1 MSTNPERMTKAMPEL
16 SETTIVV
23 TGANSGL
30 GYEATRIFAE
40 KSATVVMACRSTDRG
55 EDAAEAIAREAPSA
69 SLDVLELDLADL
81 DSVRDFAAAFTGAY
95 DDLHMLCNNA
105 GVMAIPR
112 RETADG
118 FETQFGVN
126 HLSHFAL
133 TGRLLDTLVETEGET
148 RVVTQSS
155 KAHES
160 GEIDFDSV
168 ARSATESANGSAV
181 SNDPQRKRSYD
192 RWAAYGQ
199 SKLANVLF
207 AYELD
212 RRLGAADHDVTSV
225 ACHPGYAA
233 TEFQGPRDG
242 ELDRQ
247 ETADGG
253 GESRRGPERGDGR
266 VTNSVR
272 SHRLDD
278 QGRRVHR
285 LRWLSGDARLP
296 DEGPSR
302 ATAHTTVRSPDASG
316 TSPRNSPA
324 FRSASNRR
332 AAGRCPSRPSV
343 APNSDSVRRVVP
355 SLRARRADRQ

>member
-95 DDLHMLCNNA
+95 DDLHVLCNNA

-126 HLSHFAL
+126 HLGHFAL

-160 GEIDFDSV
+160 SEIDFDSV

-233 TEFQGPRDG
+233 TELQ
-242 ELDRQ
+242 
-247 ETADGG
+247 
-253 GESRRGPERGDGR
+253 RRGPEMENSTVRKLLMEGANRVVAQSAEMGALPTVYAATASTIRGGEYIGPDGFQGMRGYPTR
-266 VTNSVR
+266 VESSDR
-272 SHRLDD
+272 SHDRE
-278 QGRRVHR
+278 V
-285 LRWLSGDARLP
+285 
-296 DEGPSR
+296 
-302 ATAHTTVRSPDASG
+302 
-316 TSPRNSPA
+316 
-324 FRSASNRR
+324 
-332 AAGRCPSRPSV
+332 
-343 APNSDSVRRVVP
+343 
-355 SLRARRADRQ
+355 ARRLWDVSEELTGVSFGLEPASSRSVPQ

>member
-126 HLSHFAL
+126 HLGHFAL

-155 KAHES
+155 KAPTRA
-160 GEIDFDSV
+160 
-168 ARSATESANGSAV
+168 ARS
-181 SNDPQRKRSYD
+181 
-192 RWAAYGQ
+192 
-199 SKLANVLF
+199 
-207 AYELD
+207 
-212 RRLGAADHDVTSV
+212 TS
-225 ACHPGYAA
+225 
-233 TEFQGPRDG
+233 
-242 ELDRQ
+242 
-247 ETADGG
+247 TA
-253 GESRRGPERGDGR
+253 
-266 VTNSVR
+266 
-272 SHRLDD
+272 
-278 QGRRVHR
+278 
-285 LRWLSGDARLP
+285 W
-296 DEGPSR
+296 
-302 ATAHTTVRSPDASG
+302 
-316 TSPRNSPA
+316 
-324 FRSASNRR
+324 
-332 AAGRCPSRPSV
+332 
-343 APNSDSVRRVVP
+343 RVVP
-355 SLRARRADRQ
+355 QRVRTAAP

>member
-95 DDLHMLCNNA
+95 DDLHVLCNNA

-126 HLSHFAL
+126 HLGHFAL

-192 RWAAYGQ
+192 KWAAYGQ

-233 TEFQGPRDG
+233 TELQ
-242 ELDRQ
+242 
-247 ETADGG
+247 
-253 GESRRGPERGDGR
+253 RRGPEMENSTVRKLLMEGANRVVAQSAEMGALPMVYAATASTIRGGEYIGPDGFQGMRGYPTR
-266 VTNSVR
+266 VESSDR
-272 SHRLDD
+272 SHDRE
-278 QGRRVHR
+278 V
-285 LRWLSGDARLP
+285 
-296 DEGPSR
+296 
-302 ATAHTTVRSPDASG
+302 
-316 TSPRNSPA
+316 
-324 FRSASNRR
+324 
-332 AAGRCPSRPSV
+332 
-343 APNSDSVRRVVP
+343 
-355 SLRARRADRQ
+355 ARRLWDVSEELTGVSFGLEPASSRSVPQ

>member
-95 DDLHMLCNNA
+95 DDLHVLCNNA

-126 HLSHFAL
+126 HLGHFAL

-233 TEFQGPRDG
+233 TELQ
-242 ELDRQ
+242 
-247 ETADGG
+247 
-253 GESRRGPERGDGR
+253 RRGPEMENSTVRKLLMEGANRVVAQSAEMGALPIVYAATASTIRGGEYIGPDGFRGMRGYPTR
-266 VTNSVR
+266 VESSDR
-272 SHRLDD
+272 SHDRE
-278 QGRRVHR
+278 V
-285 LRWLSGDARLP
+285 
-296 DEGPSR
+296 
-302 ATAHTTVRSPDASG
+302 
-316 TSPRNSPA
+316 
-324 FRSASNRR
+324 
-332 AAGRCPSRPSV
+332 
-343 APNSDSVRRVVP
+343 
-355 SLRARRADRQ
+355 ARRLWDVSEELTGVSFGLEPASSRSVP

>member
-126 HLSHFAL
+126 HLGHFAL

-233 TEFQGPRDG
+233 TELQ
-242 ELDRQ
+242 
-247 ETADGG
+247 
-253 GESRRGPERGDGR
+253 RRGPEMENSTVRKLLMEGANRVVAQSAEMGALPIVYAATASTIRGGEYIGPDGFRGMRGYPTR
-266 VTNSVR
+266 VESSDR
-272 SHRLDD
+272 SHDRE
-278 QGRRVHR
+278 V
-285 LRWLSGDARLP
+285 
-296 DEGPSR
+296 
-302 ATAHTTVRSPDASG
+302 
-316 TSPRNSPA
+316 
-324 FRSASNRR
+324 
-332 AAGRCPSRPSV
+332 
-343 APNSDSVRRVVP
+343 
-355 SLRARRADRQ
+355 ARRLWDVSEELTGVSFGLEPASSRSVPQ

>member
-95 DDLHMLCNNA
+95 DDLHVLCNNA

-126 HLSHFAL
+126 HLGHFAL

-168 ARSATESANGSAV
+168 ARSATGSANGSAV

-192 RWAAYGQ
+192 KWAAYGQ

-233 TEFQGPRDG
+233 TELQ
-242 ELDRQ
+242 
-247 ETADGG
+247 
-253 GESRRGPERGDGR
+253 RRGPEMENSTVRKLLMEGANR
-266 VTNSVR
+266 VVAQSAEM
-272 SHRLDD
+272 
-278 QGRRVHR
+278 G
-285 LRWLSGDARLP
+285 ALP
-296 DEGPSR
+296 MVYA
-302 ATAHTTVRSPDASG
+302 ATASTIRGGEYIGPDGFQGMRGYPTRVES
-316 TSPRNSPA
+316 
-324 FRSASNRR
+324 
-332 AAGRCPSRPSV
+332 
-343 APNSDSVRRVVP
+343 SDHSHDREV
-355 SLRARRADRQ
+355 ARRLWDVSEELTGVSFGLEPASSRSVPQ